1 MNFSYYGII
10 NAKKYPQQEF
20 LIELTP
26 SKKMRRSL
34 TWKEFNEQTNKVAN
48 YLKNKL
54 GVQKGDYVLHLQ
66 MNSMEWIV
74 TFHAILRVGAVAVPL
89 NFRFAPNDIKYAADA
104 CNPKVFIFGEG
115 LSLVYIHTTISIPW
129 KIGSW

>member
-74 TFHAILRVGAVAVPL
+74 TFHAILRVGAVVVPL
-89 NFRFAPNDIKYAADA
+89 NFRFVPMISNMQLMPAIQRFLFLE
-104 CNPKVFIFGEG
+104 KVFFPRF
-115 LSLVYIHTTISIPW
+115 SR
-129 KIGSW
+129 